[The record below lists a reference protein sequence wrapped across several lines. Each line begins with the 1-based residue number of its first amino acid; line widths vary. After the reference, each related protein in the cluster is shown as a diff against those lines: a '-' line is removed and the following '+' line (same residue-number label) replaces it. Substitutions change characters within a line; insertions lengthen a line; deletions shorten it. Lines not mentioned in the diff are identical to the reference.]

1 MKQITTFILLMF
13 FLAGCTPQSVPGPQ
27 GPEGLRGP
35 EGPRGIQGLKGE
47 EGIQGPAGKAG
58 KSITKDKLN
67 KVETFLKLSQQ
78 ESVVGSASYSF
89 GIAPTITGFCYL
101 TSHGRVFKLENK
113 NTQTL
118 GEKVGFVGTIADHTD
133 FIGLNRIVYGEDI
146 KQYFSAVTRSGLIYT
161 SEDLKNW
168 IQNSSLPLD

>member
-1 MKQITTFILLMF
+1 MKQITTFISLMF

-27 GPEGLRGP
+27 GPEG
-35 EGPRGIQGLKGE
+35 PRGIQGLQGE
-47 EGIQGPAGKAG
+47 QGIQGPFGPAGKAG
-58 KSITKDKLN
+58 KNISRDKLN

-89 GIAPTITGFCYL
+89 GMAPTITGFCYL

-146 KQYFSAVTRSGLIYT
+146 KQYFSAVTRSGMIYT

-168 IQNSSLPLD
+168 TQNSSLPLD

>member
-27 GPEGLRGP
+27 GPEG
-35 EGPRGIQGLKGE
+35 PRGIQGLQGE
-47 EGIQGPAGKAG
+47 EGIRGQAGKAG
-58 KSITKDKLN
+58 KNISRDKLN

-78 ESVVGSASYSF
+78 ESVVESASYSF
-89 GIAPTITGFCYL
+89 GMAPTITGFCYL

-146 KQYFSAVTRSGLIYT
+146 KQYFSAVTRSGMIYT

-168 IQNSSLPLD
+168 TQNSSLPLD

>member
-1 MKQITTFILLMF
+1 MKQITTFISLMF

-27 GPEGLRGP
+27 GPEG
-35 EGPRGIQGLKGE
+35 PRGIQGLQGE
-47 EGIQGPAGKAG
+47 QGIQGPFGPAGKAG
-58 KSITKDKLN
+58 KSISRDKLN

-89 GIAPTITGFCYL
+89 GMAPTITGFCYL

-133 FIGLNRIVYGEDI
+133 FIGLIRIVYGEDI
-146 KQYFSAVTRSGLIYT
+146 KQYFSAVTRSGMIYT

-168 IQNSSLPLD
+168 TQNSSLPLD

>member
-1 MKQITTFILLMF
+1 MKQITTFISLMF

-27 GPEGLRGP
+27 GP
-35 EGPRGIQGLKGE
+35 RGIQGLQRE
-47 EGIQGPAGKAG
+47 QGIQGPFGPAGKAG
-58 KSITKDKLN
+58 KSISRDKLN

-89 GIAPTITGFCYL
+89 GMAPTITGFCYL

-146 KQYFSAVTRSGLIYT
+146 KQYFSAVTRSGMIYT

-168 IQNSSLPLD
+168 TQNSSLPLD

>member
-1 MKQITTFILLMF
+1 MKQITTFISLMF

-27 GPEGLRGP
+27 GPEG
-35 EGPRGIQGLKGE
+35 PRGIQGLQGE
-47 EGIQGPAGKAG
+47 QGIQGPFGLAGKAG
-58 KSITKDKLN
+58 KSISRDKLN

-89 GIAPTITGFCYL
+89 GMAPTITGFYYL

-118 GEKVGFVGTIADHTD
+118 GEKVSFVGTIADHTD
-133 FIGLNRIVYGEDI
+133 FIGLNRIAYGEDI
-146 KQYFSAVTRSGLIYT
+146 KQYFSAVTRSGMIYT

-168 IQNSSLPLD
+168 TQNSSLPLD

>member
-1 MKQITTFILLMF
+1 MKQITTFISLMF
-13 FLAGCTPQSVPGPQ
+13 FLAGFTPQSVPGPQ
-27 GPEGLRGP
+27 GP
-35 EGPRGIQGLKGE
+35 RGIQGLKGE
-47 EGIQGPAGKAG
+47 QGIQGPFGPAGKAG
-58 KSITKDKLN
+58 KSISRDKLN

-146 KQYFSAVTRSGLIYT
+146 KQYFSAVTRSGMIYT

-168 IQNSSLPLD
+168 TQNSSLPLD

>member
-58 KSITKDKLN
+58 KSISRDKLN

-89 GIAPTITGFCYL
+89 GMAPTITGFCYL
-101 TSHGRVFKLENK
+101 S
-113 NTQTL
+113 
-118 GEKVGFVGTIADHTD
+118 
-133 FIGLNRIVYGEDI
+133 
-146 KQYFSAVTRSGLIYT
+146 LIH
-161 SEDLKNW
+161 
-168 IQNSSLPLD
+168 I

>member
-1 MKQITTFILLMF
+1 MF

-27 GPEGLRGP
+27 GPEG
-35 EGPRGIQGLKGE
+35 PRGIQGLQGE
-47 EGIQGPAGKAG
+47 QGIQGPFGPAGKAG
-58 KSITKDKLN
+58 KSISRDKLN

-89 GIAPTITGFCYL
+89 GMAPTITGFCYL

-146 KQYFSAVTRSGLIYT
+146 KQYFSAVTRSGMIYT

-168 IQNSSLPLD
+168 TQNSSLPLD

>member
-1 MKQITTFILLMF
+1 MKQITPFILLMF
-13 FLAGCTPQSVPGPQ
+13 FLAGCTPQSGP
-27 GPEGLRGP
+27 GP
-35 EGPRGIQGLKGE
+35 EGPRGIQGLQGE
-47 EGIQGPAGKAG
+47 EGIQGPTGKAG
-58 KSITKDKLN
+58 KSISRDKLN

-78 ESVVGSASYSF
+78 ESAVGSASYSF

-133 FIGLNRIVYGEDI
+133 FIGLNRIAYGEDI
-146 KQYFSAVTRSGLIYT
+146 KQYFNAVTRSGLIYT

-168 IQNSSLPLD
+168 IHNSSLPLD

>member
-1 MKQITTFILLMF
+1 MKQITTFISLMF

-27 GPEGLRGP
+27 GPEG
-35 EGPRGIQGLKGE
+35 PRGIQGLKGE
-47 EGIQGPAGKAG
+47 QGTQGPFGPAGKAG
-58 KSITKDKLN
+58 KNISRDKLN

-89 GIAPTITGFCYL
+89 GMAPTITGFCYL

-146 KQYFSAVTRSGLIYT
+146 KQYFSAVTRSGMIYT

-168 IQNSSLPLD
+168 TQNSSLPLD

>member
-1 MKQITTFILLMF
+1 MF
-13 FLAGCTPQSVPGPQ
+13 FLPGCTPQSGP
-27 GPEGLRGP
+27 GPEGRRGP
-35 EGPRGIQGLKGE
+35 EGPRGIQGLQGE
-47 EGIQGPAGKAG
+47 KGIQGPAGKAG
-58 KSITKDKLN
+58 KSISRDKLN
-67 KVETFLKLSQQ
+67 QVKTFIKLSQQ

-89 GIAPTITGFCYL
+89 GMAPTITGFCYL

-113 NTQTL
+113 NTQML
-118 GEKVGFVGTIADHTD
+118 GGEVKFVGAIADHTN

-168 IQNSSLPLD
+168 TQNSSLPVD

>member
-1 MKQITTFILLMF
+1 MKQITIFILLMF
-13 FLAGCTPQSVPGPQ
+13 FLAGYTPQSGP
-27 GPEGLRGP
+27 GPEGPRGS
-35 EGPRGIQGLKGE
+35 EGPRGIQGLQGE
-47 EGIQGPAGKAG
+47 EGIQGPTGKAG
-58 KSITKDKLN
+58 KSISRDKLN

-89 GIAPTITGFCYL
+89 GMAPTITGFCYL

-118 GEKVGFVGTIADHTD
+118 GEKVGFVGTIADPTD

-161 SEDLKNW
+161 SEGLKNW

>member
-1 MKQITTFILLMF
+1 MKQITTFISLMF
-13 FLAGCTPQSVPGPQ
+13 FLAGCTPQSVPGP
-27 GPEGLRGP
+27 
-35 EGPRGIQGLKGE
+35 EGPRGIQGLQGE
-47 EGIQGPAGKAG
+47 QGIQGPFGPAGKAG

-89 GIAPTITGFCYL
+89 GMAPTITGFCYL

-146 KQYFSAVTRSGLIYT
+146 KQYFSAVTRSGMIYT

-168 IQNSSLPLD
+168 TQNSSLPLD

>member
-1 MKQITTFILLMF
+1 MKQITTFIFLMF

-27 GPEGLRGP
+27 GPEG
-35 EGPRGIQGLKGE
+35 PRGIQGLQGE
-47 EGIQGPAGKAG
+47 QGIQGPFGPAGKAG
-58 KSITKDKLN
+58 KSISRDKLN

-89 GIAPTITGFCYL
+89 GMAPTITGFCYL

-113 NTQTL
+113 NTLTL

-146 KQYFSAVTRSGLIYT
+146 KQYFSAVTRSGMIYT

-168 IQNSSLPLD
+168 TQNSSLPLD

>member
-1 MKQITTFILLMF
+1 MF

-27 GPEGLRGP
+27 GS
-35 EGPRGIQGLKGE
+35 EGPRGIQGLQGKQ
-47 EGIQGPAGKAG
+47 GIQGPPGPAGKAG
-58 KSITKDKLN
+58 KSISRDKLN
-67 KVETFLKLSQQ
+67 KVETYLKLSQQ

-89 GIAPTITGFCYL
+89 GMAPTITGFCYL

-146 KQYFSAVTRSGLIYT
+146 KQYFSAVTRSGMIYT

-168 IQNSSLPLD
+168 TQNSSLPLD

>member
-1 MKQITTFILLMF
+1 MF

-27 GPEGLRGP
+27 GPEG
-35 EGPRGIQGLKGE
+35 PRGIQGE
-47 EGIQGPAGKAG
+47 QGIQGPFGPAGKAG
-58 KSITKDKLN
+58 KSISRDKLN

-89 GIAPTITGFCYL
+89 GMAPTITGFCYL

-146 KQYFSAVTRSGLIYT
+146 KQYFSAVTRSGMIYT

-168 IQNSSLPLD
+168 TQNSSLPLD

>member
-1 MKQITTFILLMF
+1 MKQITTFISLMF

-27 GPEGLRGP
+27 GPEG
-35 EGPRGIQGLKGE
+35 PRGIQGLQGE
-47 EGIQGPAGKAG
+47 QGIQGPFGPAGKAG
-58 KSITKDKLN
+58 KSISRDKLN

-89 GIAPTITGFCYL
+89 GMAPTITGFCYL

-113 NTQTL
+113 NTLTL

-146 KQYFSAVTRSGLIYT
+146 KQYFSAVTRSGMIYT

-168 IQNSSLPLD
+168 TQNSSLPLD

>member
-1 MKQITTFILLMF
+1 MKQITTFISLMF

-27 GPEGLRGP
+27 GPEG
-35 EGPRGIQGLKGE
+35 PRGIQGLKGE
-47 EGIQGPAGKAG
+47 QGIQGPFGPAGKAG

-89 GIAPTITGFCYL
+89 GMAPTITGFCYL

-146 KQYFSAVTRSGLIYT
+146 KQYFSAVTRSGMIYT

-168 IQNSSLPLD
+168 TQNSSLPLD

>member
-1 MKQITTFILLMF
+1 MNQITSFILIMF

-27 GPEGLRGP
+27 GS
-35 EGPRGIQGLKGE
+35 EGPRGIQGLQGKQ
-47 EGIQGPAGKAG
+47 GIQGPPGPAGKAG
-58 KSITKDKLN
+58 KSISRDKLN
-67 KVETFLKLSQQ
+67 KVETYLKLSQQ

-89 GIAPTITGFCYL
+89 GMAPTITGFCYL

-118 GEKVGFVGTIADHTD
+118 GEKVGFVGTIADHTE

-146 KQYFSAVTRSGLIYT
+146 KQYFSAVTRSGMIYT

-168 IQNSSLPLD
+168 TQNSSLPLD

>member
-1 MKQITTFILLMF
+1 MF

-27 GPEGLRGP
+27 GPEG
-35 EGPRGIQGLKGE
+35 PRGIQGLQGE
-47 EGIQGPAGKAG
+47 QGIQGPFGPAGKAG
-58 KSITKDKLN
+58 KSISRDKLN

-89 GIAPTITGFCYL
+89 GMAPTITGFCYL

-146 KQYFSAVTRSGLIYT
+146 KQYFSAVTRSGMIYT

>member
-1 MKQITTFILLMF
+1 MF

-27 GPEGLRGP
+27 GPEG
-35 EGPRGIQGLKGE
+35 PRGIQGLQGE
-47 EGIQGPAGKAG
+47 QGIQGPFGPAGKAG
-58 KSITKDKLN
+58 KSISRDKLN

-89 GIAPTITGFCYL
+89 GMAPTITGFCYL

-146 KQYFSAVTRSGLIYT
+146 KQYFSAVTRSGMIYT

-168 IQNSSLPLD
+168 TQSSSLPLD

>member
-1 MKQITTFILLMF
+1 MF
-13 FLAGCTPQSVPGPQ
+13 FSAGCTPQSVPGPQ
-27 GPEGLRGP
+27 GPEG
-35 EGPRGIQGLKGE
+35 PRGIQGLQGE
-47 EGIQGPAGKAG
+47 QGIQGPFGPAGKAG
-58 KSITKDKLN
+58 KSISRDKLN

-89 GIAPTITGFCYL
+89 GMAPTITGFCYL

-133 FIGLNRIVYGEDI
+133 FMGLNRIVYGEDI
-146 KQYFSAVTRSGLIYT
+146 KQYFSAVTRSGMIYT

-168 IQNSSLPLD
+168 TQNSSLPLD

>member
-1 MKQITTFILLMF
+1 MKQITTFISLMF

-27 GPEGLRGP
+27 GPEG
-35 EGPRGIQGLKGE
+35 PRGIQGLQGE
-47 EGIQGPAGKAG
+47 QGIQGPFGPAGKAG
-58 KSITKDKLN
+58 KSISRDKLN

-89 GIAPTITGFCYL
+89 GMAPTITGFCYL

-113 NTQTL
+113 NTQTP

-146 KQYFSAVTRSGLIYT
+146 KQYFSAVTRSGMIYT

-168 IQNSSLPLD
+168 TQSSSLPLD

>member
-1 MKQITTFILLMF
+1 MF

-27 GPEGLRGP
+27 GP
-35 EGPRGIQGLKGE
+35 RGIQGLKGE
-47 EGIQGPAGKAG
+47 QGIQGPFGPAGKAG
-58 KSITKDKLN
+58 KSISRDKLN

-89 GIAPTITGFCYL
+89 GMAPTITGFCYL
-101 TSHGRVFKLENK
+101 TSYGRVFKQENK

-133 FIGLNRIVYGEDI
+133 FMGLNRIVYGEDI
-146 KQYFSAVTRSGLIYT
+146 KQYFSAVTWSGMIYT

-168 IQNSSLPLD
+168 TQNSSLPLD

>member
-1 MKQITTFILLMF
+1 MF

-27 GPEGLRGP
+27 GPEGP
-35 EGPRGIQGLKGE
+35 MGIQGLQGE
-47 EGIQGPAGKAG
+47 QGIQGPFGPAGKAG
-58 KSITKDKLN
+58 KSISRDKLN

-89 GIAPTITGFCYL
+89 GMAPTITGFCYL

-146 KQYFSAVTRSGLIYT
+146 KQYFSAVTRSGMIYT

-168 IQNSSLPLD
+168 TQNSSLPLD

>member
-1 MKQITTFILLMF
+1 MKQITTFNLIMF

-27 GPEGLRGP
+27 GS
-35 EGPRGIQGLKGE
+35 EGPKGIQGLQGKQ
-47 EGIQGPAGKAG
+47 GIQGPPGPAGKAG
-58 KSITKDKLN
+58 KSISRDKLN
-67 KVETFLKLSQQ
+67 KVETYLKLSQQ

-89 GIAPTITGFCYL
+89 GMAPTITGFCYL

-118 GEKVGFVGTIADHTD
+118 GEKIGFVGTIADHTD
-133 FIGLNRIVYGEDI
+133 FIGINRIVYGEDI

-168 IQNSSLPLD
+168 TQNSSLPLD

>member
-1 MKQITTFILLMF
+1 MF

-27 GPEGLRGP
+27 GS
-35 EGPRGIQGLKGE
+35 EGPRGIQGLQGKQ
-47 EGIQGPAGKAG
+47 GIQGPPGQAGKAG
-58 KSITKDKLN
+58 KSISRDKLN

-89 GIAPTITGFCYL
+89 GMAPTITGFCYL

-118 GEKVGFVGTIADHTD
+118 GEKVGFVGTIADHTE

-146 KQYFSAVTRSGLIYT
+146 KQYFSAVTRSGMIYT

-168 IQNSSLPLD
+168 TQNSSLPID

>member
-1 MKQITTFILLMF
+1 MKQITTFISLMF

-27 GPEGLRGP
+27 GP
-35 EGPRGIQGLKGE
+35 RGIQGLKGE
-47 EGIQGPAGKAG
+47 QGIQGPFGPAGKAG
-58 KSITKDKLN
+58 KSISRDKLN

-89 GIAPTITGFCYL
+89 GMAPTITGFCYL

-113 NTQTL
+113 NTYIL

-168 IQNSSLPLD
+168 TQNSSLPLD

>member
-1 MKQITTFILLMF
+1 MKQITTFISLMF
-13 FLAGCTPQSVPGPQ
+13 FLAGCTPQSGPGPQ
-27 GPEGLRGP
+27 GP
-35 EGPRGIQGLKGE
+35 EGPRGIQGLQGE
-47 EGIQGPAGKAG
+47 EGIQGQAGKAG
-58 KSITKDKLN
+58 KSISRDKLN

-89 GIAPTITGFCYL
+89 GMAPTITGFCYL

-146 KQYFSAVTRSGLIYT
+146 KQYFSAVTRSGMIYT

-168 IQNSSLPLD
+168 TQNSSLPLD

>member
-1 MKQITTFILLMF
+1 MKQITTFISLMF

-27 GPEGLRGP
+27 GPEG
-35 EGPRGIQGLKGE
+35 PRGIQGLQGE
-47 EGIQGPAGKAG
+47 QGIQGPFGPAGKAG
-58 KSITKDKLN
+58 KSISRDKLN

-89 GIAPTITGFCYL
+89 GMAPTITGFCYL

-146 KQYFSAVTRSGLIYT
+146 KQYFSGVTRSGLIYT

-168 IQNSSLPLD
+168 TQNSSLPLD

>member
-1 MKQITTFILLMF
+1 MNQITSFILIMF

-27 GPEGLRGP
+27 GS
-35 EGPRGIQGLKGE
+35 EGPRGIQGLQGKQ
-47 EGIQGPAGKAG
+47 GIQGPPGPAGKAG
-58 KSITKDKLN
+58 KSISRDKLN

-89 GIAPTITGFCYL
+89 GMAPTITGFCYL

-113 NTQTL
+113 NTQML
-118 GEKVGFVGTIADHTD
+118 GGEVKFVGAIADHTN

-168 IQNSSLPLD
+168 TQNSSLPLD

>member
-1 MKQITTFILLMF
+1 MKQITTFISLMF

-27 GPEGLRGP
+27 GPEG
-35 EGPRGIQGLKGE
+35 PRGIQGLQGE
-47 EGIQGPAGKAG
+47 QGIQGPFGPAGKAG
-58 KSITKDKLN
+58 KSISRDKLN

-89 GIAPTITGFCYL
+89 GMAPTITGFCYL

-146 KQYFSAVTRSGLIYT
+146 KQYFSAVTRSGMIYT

-168 IQNSSLPLD
+168 TQNSSLPLD

>member
-1 MKQITTFILLMF
+1 MKQITTFISLMF

-27 GPEGLRGP
+27 GPEGPRGLQG
-35 EGPRGIQGLKGE
+35 EQGIQGPF
-47 EGIQGPAGKAG
+47 GPAGKAG
-58 KSITKDKLN
+58 KSISRDKLN

-89 GIAPTITGFCYL
+89 GMAPTITGFCYL

-146 KQYFSAVTRSGLIYT
+146 KQYFSAVTRSGMIYT

-168 IQNSSLPLD
+168 TQNSSLPLD

>member
-1 MKQITTFILLMF
+1 MKQITTFISLMF

-27 GPEGLRGP
+27 GPEG
-35 EGPRGIQGLKGE
+35 PRGIQGLKGE
-47 EGIQGPAGKAG
+47 QGTQGPFGPAGKAG
-58 KSITKDKLN
+58 KNISRDKLN

-89 GIAPTITGFCYL
+89 GMAPTITGFCYL

-146 KQYFSAVTRSGLIYT
+146 MQYFSAVTRSGMIYT

-168 IQNSSLPLD
+168 TQNSSLPLD

>member
-1 MKQITTFILLMF
+1 MKQITTFILIMF
-13 FLAGCTPQSVPGPQ
+13 FLAGCTSQSVPGPQ
-27 GPEGLRGP
+27 GPEG
-35 EGPRGIQGLKGE
+35 PRGIQGLHGE
-47 EGIQGPAGKAG
+47 QGIQGHPGPAGKAG
-58 KSITKDKLN
+58 KSISRDKLN

-89 GIAPTITGFCYL
+89 GMAPTITGFCYL

-146 KQYFSAVTRSGLIYT
+146 KQYFSAVTRSGMIYT

-168 IQNSSLPLD
+168 TQNSSLPLD